1 MSSVCTNSSSQLNP
15 PIFNYV
21 GPSNETKQIDAMD
34 YDQTAVLRRLKAECE
49 MLTDYHHHQKV
60 NQEFMDVYSFSP
72 SLSANQKTPELPST
86 PQAES
91 KQQVQNDS
99 GISPGSTGAAAA
111 NSGDESVK
119 KRSANSES
127 GAEGASAASA
137 SPFSDRF
144 SGDGDEDDMMDE
156 EEEFLDE
163 ESASREAGSDVV
175 GDALSRL
182 ERALNSQPTE
192 NAANN
197 QTVYQ
202 CTMCSY
208 SATSRFHF
216 QAHLNSHFDVKC
228 SHCDFTARTE
238 GKLRAH
244 MRNAHAESLGNDII
258 WSSDD

>member
-1 MSSVCTNSSSQLNP
+1 MSSACTNSHLNQ
-15 PIFNYV
+15 PIFNYEA
-21 GPSNETKQIDAMD
+21 SKQIETMD
-34 YDQTAVLRRLKAECE
+34 YDQTVVLRRLKAECD
-49 MLTDYHHHQKV
+49 MLTDYHHQKV
-60 NQEFMDVYSFSP
+60 NQEFMDVYSFTV
-72 SLSANQKTPELPST
+72 NQKTPEMPST

-111 NSGDESVK
+111 NSGDESAV
-119 KRSANSES
+119 KRSSES
-127 GAEGASAASA
+127 GEVASAASA

-144 SGDGDEDDMMDE
+144 SGDEDDMMDE
-156 EEEFLDE
+156 EEEYLDE
-163 ESASREAGSDVV
+163 ESASREATSDVV

-244 MRNAHAESLGNDII
+244 MRNAHPESLGKEILL
-258 WSSDD
+258 